1 MEFEASV
8 VAQCDSLIDALQK
21 RKQELMTNIQAER
34 DHKIRVFREQVAHC
48 TGKLQRTTGML
59 QFSIEVLK
67 ESDPAAFLQ
76 VGINCND
83 F

>member
-1 MEFEASV
+1 
-8 VAQCDSLIDALQK
+8 
-21 RKQELMTNIQAER
+21 MTNIQAER

-83 F
+83 FWLWFHTGRTIAELPCFELYRV